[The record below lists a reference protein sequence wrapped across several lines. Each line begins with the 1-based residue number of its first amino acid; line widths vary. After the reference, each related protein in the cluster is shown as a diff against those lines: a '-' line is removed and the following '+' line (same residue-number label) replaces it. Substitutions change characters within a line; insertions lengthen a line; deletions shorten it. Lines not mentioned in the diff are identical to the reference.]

1 MHDLILFDFL
11 HEICDILIQKFDF
24 AVLCAFCISVSAFA
38 LLMTKVSFVQFE
50 SRTLATLA
58 KVEMSETRT
67 VSEVFLDACRN
78 GDEARVNLAI
88 KLGVDVNTGD
98 GEGRTGLMWAIWREQ
113 ETIVDILLAHR
124 DIDINATTRRGT
136 SPLSL
141 AASRG
146 LTSIVAKLDVRGCWG
161 EPGLVG
167 VNHQGFGRTPLSWA
181 TNNGED

>member
-1 MHDLILFDFL
+1 MVPPSS
-11 HEICDILIQKFDF
+11 
-24 AVLCAFCISVSAFA
+24 VLGWVFYFFSKC
-38 LLMTKVSFVQFE
+38 LL
-50 SRTLATLA
+50 RNTL
-58 KVEMSETRT
+58 
-67 VSEVFLDACRN
+67 
-78 GDEARVNLAI
+78 
-88 KLGVDVNTGD
+88 
-98 GEGRTGLMWAIWREQ
+98 
-113 ETIVDILLAHR
+113 VDILLAHR

>member
-1 MHDLILFDFL
+1 
-11 HEICDILIQKFDF
+11 
-24 AVLCAFCISVSAFA
+24 
-38 LLMTKVSFVQFE
+38 MTKVSFVQFE
-50 SRTLATLA
+50 FRTLATLA

-78 GDEARVNLAI
+78 GDEARVNFAI

-146 LTSIVAKLDVRGCWG
+146 LTSIVAKLDVCGCWG
-161 EPGLVG
+161 GPGLVG